1 MKATAARLVE
11 HGKPL
16 EVTEIDLPE
25 PGPDEVVVDMLYGS
39 VNPVDTYR
47 AAGRVN
53 PDAPLPRTL
62 GAEGSGTVDGRTVVV
77 TGHGVGTTRDG
88 IWATRAV
95 VPRSALTDVPLG
107 VDPKKAAAMGVA
119 GVTAW
124 RMVTELGEVT
134 PDDRVLVL
142 GASGGVGSV
151 IVSLAHGI
159 GARVWGQAGS
169 PRSEDWIRELG
180 AERVLI
186 TGADDLAAQ
195 AAQLQPTAV
204 FDPLGGGFTGAAI
217 EAMAPHGRLVIF
229 GSSAGATGTVSL
241 QALYRSGLRVLGYAG
256 LLSTAEAVSAA
267 LSESLQALAEQ
278 RLDVVVG
285 SVVPLGAVNDAFQQL
300 TDRRVRGKL
309 VLDLRG

>member
-25 PGPDEVVVDMLYGS
+25 PGPGEVVVDMLYGG

-77 TGHGVGTTRDG
+77 TGHGVGTSRDG
-88 IWATRAV
+88 IWATKAV
-95 VPRSALTDVPLG
+95 VPRSALTDVPPG
-107 VDPKKAAAMGVA
+107 VDPKDAAVMGVA

-124 RMVTELGEVT
+124 RTVTELGEVT
-134 PDDRVLVL
+134 ADDRVLVL

-151 IVSLAHGI
+151 VVSLAHGI

-169 PRSEDWIRELG
+169 PDSADWIRGLG
-180 AERVLI
+180 AERVL
-186 TGADDLAAQ
+186 TGGADDLAAQ

-204 FDPLGGGFTGAAI
+204 FDPLGGAFTGAAI

-229 GSSAGATGTVSL
+229 GTSAGASGTVSL
-241 QALYRSGLRVLGYAG
+241 QALYRSGLRIVGYAG
-256 LLSTAEAVSAA
+256 LLSTDEALSAA
-267 LSESLQALAEQ
+267 LAAALQGLAEK
-278 RLDVVVG
+278 RFEVVVG
-285 SVVPLGAVNDAFQQL
+285 SVVPLGAVDEAFSQL
-300 TDRRVRGKL
+300 ASRKVRGKL